1 MPFPS
6 FGFYGQAMQTEQ
18 VTTQYV
24 IPSGGGATFSNAN
37 STTSGMGLC
46 TFTTNAAHGLTMVYT
61 SGTMPNY
68 FVTFG
73 GSTSASTGTGIL
85 VGNIFRII
93 SIPSTTTFT
102 FFSTI
107 TTMTVT
113 SATVIPVFFAPF
125 QASAFTTG
133 AQGIPTQTISSVVT
147 PEAWPQVGQA
157 SVCCTLGANCN
168 VYYFPDN
175 TMVPLDAATGP
186 TPATAPVKRTL
197 IAASSQG
204 QWIGNSA
211 QFAVWANGTTAT
223 SDFSVLN

>member
-24 IPSGGGATFSNAN
+24 IPSGAGATFSNAN

-157 SVCCTLGANCN
+157 NVCCTLGANCN

-175 TMVPLDAATGP
+175 TMVPLDAATGT
-186 TPATAPVKRTL
+186 TPGTAPVKRTL

-211 QFAVWANGTTAT
+211 QIAVWANGTTAT